1 MLLKTFV
8 CCIHKSLLILYLS
21 SGLLLVF
28 RLVVEETGIT
38 MIIGYVGN
46 YICFNLQFWDIS
58 DLENLLARLE
68 IDRPVVCR

>member
-1 MLLKTFV
+1 ML
-8 CCIHKSLLILYLS
+8 HPQILAYFIFIFWTVK
-21 SGLLLVF
+21 LVF